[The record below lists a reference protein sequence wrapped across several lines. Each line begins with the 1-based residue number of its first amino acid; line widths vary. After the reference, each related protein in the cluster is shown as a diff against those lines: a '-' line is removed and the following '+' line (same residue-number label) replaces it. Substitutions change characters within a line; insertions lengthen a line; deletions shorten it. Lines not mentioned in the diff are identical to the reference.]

1 LSRDT
6 VLRILTQIGLPK
18 RDVEVYLFLAIEG
31 PKKPEDIANSLQMSL
46 FDLQN
51 ILKRLQE
58 RGLVAAVPLNFVALP
73 LQKLLDTFVKT
84 RLQEAQEIEEKKR
97 IIIAHWHSLVYRA
110 TKR

>member
-1 LSRDT
+1 LSRDK

-18 RDVEVYLFLAIEG
+18 RDAEVYLFLAIEG

-58 RGLVAAVPLNFVALP
+58 RGLVAAAPLNFVALSFDRI
-73 LQKLLDTFVKT
+73 LDIFVKT
-84 RLQEAQEIEEKKR
+84 RLHEAQEIEEKKR
-97 IIIAHWHSLVYRA
+97 IILAQWHSLVFGA
-110 TKR
+110 TRR